1 MPKIIHA
8 ADFHLDSAF
17 GGLPTE
23 KARER
28 RRESRELID
37 RLARLAMEEKAEVL
51 LLAGDLFD
59 GERVFPETLERLGE
73 ALASLPCPV
82 FIAPGNHDPYTAISP
97 YALRHWPENVHI
109 FRREELEAVHL
120 PDLDCVVHGAAFT
133 SRSKAEQVLAGFCAP
148 QDGRTHLLCLHGDV
162 GAPGST
168 YRSEERRVG
177 KEC

>member
-82 FIAPGNHDPYTAISP
+82 FIAPGNHDPDRKS
-97 YALRHWPENVHI
+97 
-109 FRREELEAVHL
+109 
-120 PDLDCVVHGAAFT
+120 VV
-133 SRSKAEQVLAGFCAP
+133 
-148 QDGRTHLLCLHGDV
+148 
-162 GAPGST
+162 
-168 YRSEERRVG
+168 
-177 KEC
+177 